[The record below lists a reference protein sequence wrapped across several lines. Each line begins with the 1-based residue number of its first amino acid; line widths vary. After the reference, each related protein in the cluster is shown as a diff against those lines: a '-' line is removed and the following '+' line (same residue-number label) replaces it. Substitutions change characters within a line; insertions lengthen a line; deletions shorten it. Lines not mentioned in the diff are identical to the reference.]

1 MTARR
6 SHGRSAAIAALVAGA
21 LLLLPAAPAPAAY
34 PGANGAIA
42 FTSNQDG
49 GARHLFIT
57 TAGGLTDLTGAT
69 SPATETQPQFSPD
82 GRQIAFT
89 RSDPG
94 HLPNAEIFVI
104 WADGTHRSA
113 LTATAAG
120 NGDPTWSP
128 DGREIAFVS
137 TRVGQVPNIF
147 VMRSDGTDVRQ
158 ITHDDATKSEL
169 AWSPRGDRI
178 AFVGEPARG
187 GDRDI
192 YSVATDGSD
201 LRDLTNDPTAPDV
214 DPAFSPDGSQIVYTG
229 PGHPHGSVGADLWV
243 MGQDGSGRHELDH
256 ESNGYSDAA
265 FPAWSPD
272 GATIVFSANNG
283 TGYQHLWTVP
293 AGGGQNTELVRN
305 AIPGGNPLDWEA
317 DWQPAPTAAGPAS
330 TRITSAKITVR
341 KRRAT
346 FRFTATG
353 SAPRYECALQ
363 RGRGKVRFSGCRSP
377 ESYAHLARGRYTF
390 EVRGV
395 LPTGTDTTP
404 AKRAF
409 TVR

>member
-1 MTARR
+1 MTGLRA
-6 SHGRSAAIAALVAGA
+6 HGRSACVAALATGA
-21 LLLLPAAPAPAAY
+21 MVLLPTAPAPAAY

-49 GARHLFIT
+49 GARHLFLT
-57 TAGGLTDLTGAT
+57 TATGLTDLTGAT
-69 SPATETQPQFSPD
+69 SSASETQPQFSPD

-113 LTATAAG
+113 LTATSTG
-120 NGDPTWSP
+120 NSDPTWSP

-137 TRVGQVPNIF
+137 TRDGQVPNIF
-147 VMRSDGTDVRQ
+147 VMNADGTSVHQ

-192 YSVATDGSD
+192 YSIATDGSG
-201 LRDLTNDPTAPDV
+201 LRDLTNDPTASDV
-214 DPAFSPDGSQIVYTG
+214 DPAWSPDGSQIVYTG

-243 MGQDGSGRHELDH
+243 MQSDGSGRRELDH
-256 ESNGYSDAA
+256 EDNGYSDAA

-272 GATIVFSANNG
+272 GTSIVFSANNG
-283 TGYQHLWTVP
+283 TGYQHLWSVP
-293 AGGGQNTELVRN
+293 AGGGQNTELVKN

-317 DWQPAPTAAGPAS
+317 DWQPAPTAAVAPN
-330 TRITSAKITVR
+330 TRITRARING
-341 KRRAT
+341 RRRSAT
-346 FRFTATG
+346 FAFTATG
-353 SAPRYECALQ
+353 SAPRYECALR
-363 RGRGKVRFSGCRSP
+363 RGRHRAHFGACRSP
-377 ESYAHLARGRYTF
+377 EAYTHLAAGRYTF
-390 EVRGV
+390 SVRAI
-395 LPTGTDTTP
+395 LPGGTDATP
-404 AKRAF
+404 ATRRF